1 MCLNRINKYKYKMMP
16 LHLKVDLLG
25 KQEDKEEKQKK
36 VWI

>member
-1 MCLNRINKYKYKMMP
+1 MIP